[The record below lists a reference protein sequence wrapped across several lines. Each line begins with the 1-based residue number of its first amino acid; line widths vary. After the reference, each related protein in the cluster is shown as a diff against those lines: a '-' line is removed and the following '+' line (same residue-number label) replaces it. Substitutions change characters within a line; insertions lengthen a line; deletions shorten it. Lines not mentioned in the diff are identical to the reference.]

1 MYKRNA
7 NNSEMKSSCF
17 PKNNQ
22 TTLQKQRSTEKIMTK
37 DRKGIIF
44 RISDEDFFLQL
55 INFLSLDSIRG
66 SQGGREEAVNQV
78 SVLYKVKVYNLNSVK
93 LNIPEYP

>member
-17 PKNNQ
+17 PDNQ

-44 RISDEDFFLQL
+44 RISDEDF
-55 INFLSLDSIRG
+55 SATD
-66 SQGGREEAVNQV
+66 
-78 SVLYKVKVYNLNSVK
+78 
-93 LNIPEYP
+93 

>member
-1 MYKRNA
+1 
-7 NNSEMKSSCF
+7 MK
-17 PKNNQ
+17 
-22 TTLQKQRSTEKIMTK
+22 T
-37 DRKGIIF
+37 
-44 RISDEDFFLQL
+44 FLQL

-66 SQGGREEAVNQV
+66 SQGGREQAVNQV

>member
-7 NNSEMKSSCF
+7 NNSEMKISCF

-22 TTLQKQRSTEKIMTK
+22 TTLQKQRSTKKIMME

-44 RISDEDFFLQL
+44 RISDEDFSATDF
-55 INFLSLDSIRG
+55 
-66 SQGGREEAVNQV
+66 
-78 SVLYKVKVYNLNSVK
+78 
-93 LNIPEYP
+93 

>member
-1 MYKRNA
+1 
-7 NNSEMKSSCF
+7 MKSSCF
-17 PKNNQ
+17 PGNQ

-66 SQGGREEAVNQV
+66 SQGGREQAVNQV